1 MYHCHL
7 QFYFVGR
14 HCKVFEIIK
23 EMLPMK
29 NFTHTFTE
37 SEQPSSEFAAKAD
50 VIFACFEGEDIQKKM
65 STLTKVKRE
74 NSELIL
80 LADKEQT
87 AVLTE
92 FLDRVRDIW
101 TMPFSEEEVRFRFLR
116 WQEACKREKDA
127 WQTSHYLEATINS
140 VPNLIWFKDK
150 DGIHEKVNDSF
161 CKTVHKTKRQVEG
174 RGHAYIWDVEHDD
187 PACIESEREVM
198 RRMETC
204 IAEEIVQTKEG
215 TMLLTTYKSPLYD
228 LDGSVMGTVGVGIDI
243 TRERAYEEEIIQQ
256 NRTLETIFTTM
267 DCGVMCHSLDGSR
280 VLSINRAALSILGY
294 DTVEEMISAG
304 FNMIAPSVL
313 DEDRIKLRECIET
326 LETVGDNV
334 SVSYRV
340 KHKDGSVLY
349 VMGNVKLVEE
359 NGEMFYQRFLLDC
372 TAQKLKEQQERSEIE
387 QRQMELIHALG
398 TDYNLICHFDLD
410 TGIGTPLRNPDA
422 LDGAFENAFTGEL
435 LYEECMED
443 YIQRLVYVDDREALT
458 EACAPGRLV
467 IELTNKNTYYS
478 NYRAFIDGE
487 IRYYQIKMVRAGSW
501 DSRRGIVLGFRN
513 VDGETRRE
521 MEKTALL
528 EDALFQA
535 NRANKAKSVFLS
547 NMSHDIRTPMNAI
560 VGFTTLAI
568 THIDRKDQVLE
579 YLKKILTSGN
589 HLVSLIND
597 VLDMSRIESGRMH
610 LEESLCSLPD
620 ILHGLRS
627 IVQADIH
634 TKQLDLYIDAVDVL
648 DEGVRTL
655 KKSTVINCG

>member
-101 TMPFSEEEVRFRFLR
+101 TMPLSEEEVRFRFLR

-228 LDGSVMGTVGVGIDI
+228 LDGSVMEIGRASC
-243 TRERAYEEEIIQQ
+243 RER
-256 NRTLETIFTTM
+256 
-267 DCGVMCHSLDGSR
+267 
-280 VLSINRAALSILGY
+280 
-294 DTVEEMISAG
+294 
-304 FNMIAPSVL
+304 
-313 DEDRIKLRECIET
+313 
-326 LETVGDNV
+326 
-334 SVSYRV
+334 
-340 KHKDGSVLY
+340 
-349 VMGNVKLVEE
+349 
-359 NGEMFYQRFLLDC
+359 
-372 TAQKLKEQQERSEIE
+372 
-387 QRQMELIHALG
+387 
-398 TDYNLICHFDLD
+398 
-410 TGIGTPLRNPDA
+410 
-422 LDGAFENAFTGEL
+422 
-435 LYEECMED
+435 
-443 YIQRLVYVDDREALT
+443 VY
-458 EACAPGRLV
+458 
-467 IELTNKNTYYS
+467 
-478 NYRAFIDGE
+478 
-487 IRYYQIKMVRAGSW
+487 
-501 DSRRGIVLGFRN
+501 
-513 VDGETRRE
+513 
-521 MEKTALL
+521 
-528 EDALFQA
+528 
-535 NRANKAKSVFLS
+535 
-547 NMSHDIRTPMNAI
+547 
-560 VGFTTLAI
+560 
-568 THIDRKDQVLE
+568 
-579 YLKKILTSGN
+579 
-589 HLVSLIND
+589 
-597 VLDMSRIESGRMH
+597 
-610 LEESLCSLPD
+610 
-620 ILHGLRS
+620 
-627 IVQADIH
+627 
-634 TKQLDLYIDAVDVL
+634 
-648 DEGVRTL
+648 
-655 KKSTVINCG
+655 